1 MSQPPKRGLGKGLGA
16 LLGNAPVPTSPAG
29 RETLR
34 DIPVQNI
41 TPNPFQPRKTFDS
54 GTLEELKLSISEYGV
69 LVPVIVRKRGERFEL
84 IAGERRW
91 RACAAL
97 QKETIPAIVRESDD
111 RDSLEV
117 AIIENLQRENLN
129 PLEEAEG
136 VRHLIDEYAL
146 TQEEVALRLGKSR
159 PAVANALR
167 LLTLPD
173 ALKTMLVDGRLSA
186 GHARALLG
194 APSETRAALA
204 QRVVDEGLSVRA
216 LERLI
221 GEKSAPPP
229 VKVPR
234 LRELLPEE
242 HEFEARLRER
252 FSAHIALVRNGKGGR
267 IEIRFNNETDLI
279 RLGELLLGEG

>member
-1 MSQPPKRGLGKGLGA
+1 MSQPKRGLGKGLGA
-16 LLGNAPVPTSPAG
+16 LLGNAPVPTAPVAQ
-29 RETLR
+29 EALR
-34 DIPVQNI
+34 DIPVQKI

-54 GTLEELKLSISEYGV
+54 ETLAELKSSISEYGV
-69 LVPVIVRKRGERFEL
+69 LVPVIVRKRGDRFEL

-97 QKETIPAIVRESDD
+97 QKATIPAIVRESDD

-167 LLTLPD
+167 LLSLPD
-173 ALKTMLVDGRLSA
+173 GLKTMLVDGRLSA
-186 GHARALLG
+186 GHARALLAA
-194 APSETRAALA
+194 APEARAALA

-221 GEKSAPPP
+221 GEKSAPPQA
-229 VKVPR
+229 KIPR

-242 HEFEARLRER
+242 HEFETRLRER
-252 FSAHIALVRNGKGGR
+252 FSAHVALVRNGKGGR
-267 IEIRFNNETDLI
+267 IEIRFSSENDLI
-279 RLGELLLGEG
+279 RLGELLLGES